1 MKERFVPLARVLAEA
16 YSAGGG
22 TSGDE
27 VTPDL
32 LIEAVGQALDVMDR
46 LDRDRTQAPIA
57 PEDATN
63 LADHALRCLSDL
75 ALWSQRLGCG
85 GEVSGLNQLALDA
98 ALWTARRGGSLRT
111 LEPVVNA
118 LAARANST
126 AAPEDL
132 RRLYTSM
139 EAIVGAADPSIRN
152 DLEKADPARPW
163 RVLLLNFAIVATRT
177 QDPDLITRSYDLLGA
192 LLPEDCP
199 AFFEEALQQSEKA
212 VYGPEVRDLA
222 RSYFERW
229 HVRH

>member
-16 YSAGGG
+16 YSASGG

-46 LDRDRTQAPIA
+46 LDRDRTQAPMD
-57 PEDATN
+57 PEDATS
-63 LADHALRCLSDL
+63 LAGHALRCLSDL

-152 DLEKADPARPW
+152 DLEKVDPARPW

-177 QDPDLITRSYDLLGA
+177 QDPDLITHSYDLLGV

-199 AFFEEALQQSEKA
+199 AFFEEALQQSKKA

-222 RSYFERW
+222 RRYFERW

>member
-1 MKERFVPLARVLAEA
+1 MKERFVPLAGVLAEA
-16 YSAGGG
+16 YSASSG

-32 LIEAVGQALDVMDR
+32 LIEAVGQALDIMDR
-46 LDRDRTQAPIA
+46 LDRDRTGTPIN
-57 PEDATN
+57 PEDATG
-63 LADHALRCLSDL
+63 LGDHALLCLSDL
-75 ALWSQRLGCG
+75 AVWSQRLGCR
-85 GEVSGLNQLALDA
+85 GEVSAINELALDA
-98 ALWTARRGGSLRT
+98 ALWVARQGGSVRT

-132 RRLYTSM
+132 RQLHAAM
-139 EAIVGAADPSIRN
+139 GAIVGAVDLSIRS

-177 QDPDLITRSYDLLGA
+177 QDRDLITRTYDLLGA

-199 AFFEEALQQSEKA
+199 AFFEEALQQSGKA
-212 VYGPEVRDLA
+212 VYGPEVRALA
-222 RSYFERW
+222 REYFERW